1 MESLPD
7 YLTIKILVKK
17 QFRVRHFI
25 GNPSVVFSV
34 YGKFRDSFQF
44 YQPPLEP
51 INAKFDHW
59 QVNWFWEDLVKIP
72 ITADTY

>member
-1 MESLPD
+1 MLF
-7 YLTIKILVKK
+7 LAFKRKL
-17 QFRVRHFI
+17 
-25 GNPSVVFSV
+25 